1 MNKTLIASLLVAV
14 SAALAAPA
22 FASGGYGPAP
32 SYNPQV
38 GAPASQRG
46 QSVQTIAA
54 ENADTSAYG
63 GVRSTATQSGDRA
76 KAGDARSVASHE

>member
-14 SAALAAPA
+14 SAAFAAPA
-22 FASGGYGPAP
+22 FAGSGYGPAP

-38 GAPASQRG
+38 GAPSSQRG
-46 QSVQTIAA
+46 QSVQTIAE

-63 GVRSTATQSGDRA
+63 GVQSAATQSGKRVQA
-76 KAGDARSVASHE
+76 SNARSPDSHN